1 MKEHFLASI
10 LTFYDEE
17 TEEWNSVALEM
28 DIWGYGTTPEES
40 FEDLNKLV
48 CMQVSFALFKKQPGM
63 IWHRADD
70 IYWNLFEKARHVELI
85 EHLGSGVVDVETG
98 RTTHIGHTTD
108 KERKYASGLPFPS
121 PQVIEEKRKELE
133 AV

>member
-1 MKEHFLASI
+1 MEGPFLASI

-28 DIWGYGTTPEES
+28 DIWGYGITPEES
-40 FEDLNKLV
+40 FANLNELV
-48 CMQVSFALFKKQPGM
+48 CMQISFALFKGQPEM
-63 IWHRADD
+63 IWHRAEDS
-70 IYWNLFEKARHVELI
+70 YWNLLEEARRAELI
-85 EHLGSGVVDVETG
+85 QHLGYGVVDVETG
-98 RTTHIGHTTD
+98 RHITD
-108 KERKYASGLPFPS
+108 KERKYASSLPFPS